1 MYFIGLHMRLD
12 CVFNCGYDYCTDNI
26 CPRVTLSIPF
36 QSFAFVSKSVTVR
49 SYGVPPLIGDR
60 HVEYRIVRIVGL
72 YKDWTGL
79 YSLLVPI
86 ILPLNVLTGMH
97 GIVK

>member
-1 MYFIGLHMRLD
+1 MVTDIYVIGF
-12 CVFNCGYDYCTDNI
+12 VDY
-26 CPRVTLSIPF
+26 
-36 QSFAFVSKSVTVR
+36 
-49 SYGVPPLIGDR
+49 
-60 HVEYRIVRIVGL
+60 HRIVGL
-72 YKDWTGL
+72 YKDWSGL